1 MKLKKSGKGTEQ
13 YMKPT
18 MEIIEISDN
27 MITTSGTGTSCFPDT
42 SPGCSTD
49 TKPCSNN
56 CWPYACTDIEDTLV
70 GF

>member
-27 MITTSGTGTSCFPDT
+27 MIMTSGTGTGCYPDT
-42 SPGCSTD
+42 SCPDTSCPPDITCSDRENTVPG
-49 TKPCSNN
+49 
-56 CWPYACTDIEDTLV
+56 
-70 GF
+70 F

>member
-27 MITTSGTGTSCFPDT
+27 MIMSSGTGTSCYPDT
-42 SPGCSTD
+42 GASCLTD
-49 TKPCSNN
+49 TSPCSNN
-56 CWPYACTDIEDTLV
+56 CWVNTCSDREDTV
-70 GF
+70 PGS

>member
-27 MITTSGTGTSCFPDT
+27 MIMTSGTGISCFPDSSCAT
-42 SPGCSTD
+42 NTCFNDCLLHSCPD
-49 TKPCSNN
+49 
-56 CWPYACTDIEDTLV
+56 ACPDREDTV
-70 GF
+70 PGS

>member
-27 MITTSGTGTSCFPDT
+27 MIMASGTGTSCFPDT
-42 SPGCSTD
+42 GASCLPD
-49 TKPCSNN
+49 TSPCSNN
-56 CWPYACTDIEDTLV
+56 CWNYACTDVEDTLL
-70 GF
+70 GS